1 VANGTE
7 VQALTPQVAIRER
20 LKPPVLALFLLI
32 SSDITKYLK
41 ATPANHPRF
50 PLLNPKSDL
59 RCAFFHR

>member
-1 VANGTE
+1 LHRKL
-7 VQALTPQVAIRER
+7 QIRER